1 MLNLYDKLR
10 EIPLFQGLTSDN
22 LMQIIGQTKFS
33 FKKFGKNDIIKKEGE
48 KCDNVAILLSGDVKT
63 IAYADDHGY
72 SIEENVAAPYTLQPE
87 CMFGLQLHYTRT
99 FIATTTCDIVE
110 IDKDD
115 LMRIS
120 DEFIIFRMNLV
131 NYISALSQKTT
142 RKLWHPIPAD
152 AHDRIVHFI
161 KTHCSSPTGPKTMRI
176 KMTRLAQET
185 GLGRRAVSEIL
196 NTMQDEN
203 LLTFSRG
210 IIEINHIEAL
220 T

>member
-1 MLNLYDKLR
+1 MKLYDSLQSS
-10 EIPLFQGLTSDN
+10 PLFQGLTSDN
-22 LMQIIGQTKFS
+22 LLQIIGQTKFT
-33 FKKFGKNDIIKKEGE
+33 FRKIAAGDIIKKEGE
-48 KCDNVAILLSGDVKT
+48 QCNRLALVVNGQAKS

-196 NTMQDEN
+196 NTKQDEN
-203 LLTFSRG
+203 MLTFSRG

>member
-1 MLNLYDKLR
+1 MKLYDSLQSS
-10 EIPLFQGLTSDN
+10 PLFQGLTSDN
-22 LMQIIGQTKFS
+22 LLQIIGQTKFT
-33 FKKFGKNDIIKKEGE
+33 FRKIAAGDIIKKEGE
-48 KCDNVAILLSGDVKT
+48 QCNRLALVVNGQAKS

-131 NYISALSQKTT
+131 NFISALSQKTT

>member
-1 MLNLYDKLR
+1 MKLYDSLQSS
-10 EIPLFQGLTSDN
+10 PLFQGLTSDN
-22 LMQIIGQTKFS
+22 LLQIIGQTKFT
-33 FKKFGKNDIIKKEGE
+33 FRKIAAGDIIKKEGE
-48 KCDNVAILLSGDVKT
+48 QCNRLALVVNGQAKS
-63 IAYADDHGY
+63 IAYADDHSY

>member
-1 MLNLYDKLR
+1 MKLYDSLQSS
-10 EIPLFQGLTSDN
+10 PLFQGLTSDN
-22 LMQIIGQTKFS
+22 LLQIIGQTKLTFP
-33 FKKFGKNDIIKKEGE
+33 KIAAGDIIKKEGE
-48 KCDNVAILLSGDVKT
+48 QCNRLALVVNGQAKS

>member
-1 MLNLYDKLR
+1 MKLYDSLQSS
-10 EIPLFQGLTSDN
+10 PLFQGLTSDN
-22 LMQIIGQTKFS
+22 LLQIIGQTKFT
-33 FKKFGKNDIIKKEGE
+33 FRKIAAGDIIKKEGE
-48 KCDNVAILLSGDVKT
+48 QCNRLALVVNGQAKS

>member
-1 MLNLYDKLR
+1 MKLYDSLQSS
-10 EIPLFQGLTSDN
+10 PLFQGLTSDN
-22 LMQIIGQTKFS
+22 LLQIIGQTKFT
-33 FKKFGKNDIIKKEGE
+33 FRKIAAGDIIKKEGE
-48 KCDNVAILLSGDVKT
+48 QCNRLALVVNGQAKSR
-63 IAYADDHGY
+63 AYADDHGY

>member
-1 MLNLYDKLR
+1 MKLYDSLQSS
-10 EIPLFQGLTSDN
+10 PLFQGLTSDN
-22 LMQIIGQTKFS
+22 LLQIIGQTKFS
-33 FKKFGKNDIIKKEGE
+33 FHKIAAGDTIKDEGE
-48 KCDNVAILLSGDVKT
+48 KCNRLALVTCGQAKS
-63 IAYADDHGY
+63 IAHADDHGY

>member
-1 MLNLYDKLR
+1 MKLYDSLQSS
-10 EIPLFQGLTSDN
+10 PLFQGLTSDN
-22 LMQIIGQTKFS
+22 LLQIIRQTKFT
-33 FKKFGKNDIIKKEGE
+33 FRKIAAGDIIKKEGE
-48 KCDNVAILLSGDVKT
+48 QCNRLALVVNGQAKS

>member
-1 MLNLYDKLR
+1 M
-10 EIPLFQGLTSDN
+10 EE
-22 LMQIIGQTKFS
+22 
-33 FKKFGKNDIIKKEGE
+33 IIKRAKAGE
-48 KCDNVAILLSGDVKT
+48 ETA
-63 IAYADDHGY
+63 
-72 SIEENVAAPYTLQPE
+72 IEEIVSNYKGLIRSVANKFFLV
-87 CMFGLQLHYTRT
+87 GG
-99 FIATTTCDIVE
+99 
-110 IDKDD
+110 DKDD

>member
-1 MLNLYDKLR
+1 MKLYDSLQSS
-10 EIPLFQGLTSDN
+10 PLFQGLTSDN
-22 LMQIIGQTKFS
+22 LLQIIGQTKFT
-33 FKKFGKNDIIKKEGE
+33 FRKIAAGDIIKKEGE
-48 KCDNVAILLSGDVKT
+48 QCNRLALVVNGQAKS

-210 IIEINHIEAL
+210 IIEINHIETL

>member
-1 MLNLYDKLR
+1 MKLYDSLQSS
-10 EIPLFQGLTSDN
+10 PLFQGLTSDN
-22 LMQIIGQTKFS
+22 LLQIIGQTKFT
-33 FKKFGKNDIIKKEGE
+33 FRKIAAGDIIKKEGE
-48 KCDNVAILLSGDVKT
+48 QCNRLALVVNGQAKS

-99 FIATTTCDIVE
+99 FMATTTCDIVE

>member
-1 MLNLYDKLR
+1 MKLYDSLQSS
-10 EIPLFQGLTSDN
+10 PLFQGLTSDN
-22 LMQIIGQTKFS
+22 LLQIIGQTKFT
-33 FKKFGKNDIIKKEGE
+33 FRKIAAGDIIKKEGE
-48 KCDNVAILLSGDVKT
+48 QCNRLALVVNGQAKS

-196 NTMQDEN
+196 NTMRDEN

>member
-1 MLNLYDKLR
+1 MKLYDSLQSS
-10 EIPLFQGLTSDN
+10 PLFQGLTSDN
-22 LMQIIGQTKFS
+22 LLQIIGQTKFT
-33 FKKFGKNDIIKKEGE
+33 FLKIAAGDIIKKEGE
-48 KCDNVAILLSGDVKT
+48 QCNRLALVVNGQAKS

>member
-1 MLNLYDKLR
+1 MKLYDSR
-10 EIPLFQGLTSDN
+10 QSSPLFQGLTSDN
-22 LMQIIGQTKFS
+22 LLQIIGQTKFT
-33 FKKFGKNDIIKKEGE
+33 FRKIAAGDIIKKEGE
-48 KCDNVAILLSGDVKT
+48 QCNRLALVVNGQAKS

>member
-1 MLNLYDKLR
+1 MKLYDSLQSS
-10 EIPLFQGLTSDN
+10 PLFKGLTSDN
-22 LMQIIGQTKFS
+22 LLQIIGQTKFT
-33 FKKFGKNDIIKKEGE
+33 FRKIAAGDIIKKEGE
-48 KCDNVAILLSGDVKT
+48 QCNRLALVVNGQAKS

-203 LLTFSRG
+203 LLAFSRG

>member
-1 MLNLYDKLR
+1 MKLYDSLQSL
-10 EIPLFQGLTSDN
+10 PLFQGLTSDN
-22 LMQIIGQTKFS
+22 LLQIIGPTKFT
-33 FKKFGKNDIIKKEGE
+33 FRKIAAGDIIKKEGE
-48 KCDNVAILLSGDVKT
+48 QCNRLALGVNGQAKS

>member
-1 MLNLYDKLR
+1 MKLYDSLQSST
-10 EIPLFQGLTSDN
+10 LFQGLTSDN
-22 LMQIIGQTKFS
+22 LLQIIGQTKFT
-33 FKKFGKNDIIKKEGE
+33 FRKIAAGDIIKKEGE
-48 KCDNVAILLSGDVKT
+48 QCNRLALVVNGQAKS

>member
-1 MLNLYDKLR
+1 MKLYDSLQSS
-10 EIPLFQGLTSDN
+10 PLFQGLTSDN
-22 LMQIIGQTKFS
+22 LLQIIGQTKFT
-33 FKKFGKNDIIKKEGE
+33 FRKIAAGDIIKKEGE
-48 KCDNVAILLSGDVKT
+48 QCNRLALVVNGQAKS

-161 KTHCSSPTGPKTMRI
+161 KTHCSPPTGPKTMRI

>member
-1 MLNLYDKLR
+1 MKLYDSLQSS
-10 EIPLFQGLTSDN
+10 PLFQGLTSDN
-22 LMQIIGQTKFS
+22 LLQIIGQTKFT
-33 FKKFGKNDIIKKEGE
+33 FRKIAAGDIIKKEGE
-48 KCDNVAILLSGDVKT
+48 QCNRLALVVNGQAKS

-152 AHDRIVHFI
+152 TRGRIVYFI
-161 KTHCSSPTGPKTMRI
+161 KQHCSSPTGPKTMRI

-185 GLGRRAVSEIL
+185 GTGRRAVSEAL
-196 NTMQDEN
+196 NAMQDEK

-210 IIEINHIEAL
+210 IIEIPHIEAL

>member
-1 MLNLYDKLR
+1 MKLYDSLQSS
-10 EIPLFQGLTSDN
+10 PLFQGLTSDN
-22 LMQIIGQTKFS
+22 LLQIIGQTKFT
-33 FKKFGKNDIIKKEGE
+33 FRKIAAGDIIKKEGE
-48 KCDNVAILLSGDVKT
+48 QCNRLALVVNGQAKS

-152 AHDRIVHFI
+152 AHDRIVHCI

>member
-1 MLNLYDKLR
+1 MKLYDSLQSS
-10 EIPLFQGLTSDN
+10 PLFQGLTSDN
-22 LMQIIGQTKFS
+22 LLQIIGQTKFT
-33 FKKFGKNDIIKKEGE
+33 FRKIAAGDIIKKEGE
-48 KCDNVAILLSGDVKT
+48 QCNRLALVVNGQAKS

-72 SIEENVAAPYTLQPE
+72 SIEENVAAPYTLQPD

>member
-1 MLNLYDKLR
+1 MKLYDSLQSS
-10 EIPLFQGLTSDN
+10 PLFQGLTSDN
-22 LMQIIGQTKFS
+22 LLQIIGHTKFT
-33 FKKFGKNDIIKKEGE
+33 FRKIAAGDIIKKEGE
-48 KCDNVAILLSGDVKT
+48 QCNRLALVVNGQAKS

>member
-1 MLNLYDKLR
+1 MKLYDSLQSL
-10 EIPLFQGLTSDN
+10 PLFQGLTSDN
-22 LMQIIGQTKFS
+22 LLQIIGQTKFT
-33 FKKFGKNDIIKKEGE
+33 FRKIAAGDIIKKEGE
-48 KCDNVAILLSGDVKT
+48 QCNRLALIVNGQAKS

>member
-1 MLNLYDKLR
+1 MKLYDSLQSS
-10 EIPLFQGLTSDN
+10 PLFQGLTSDN
-22 LMQIIGQTKFS
+22 LLQIIGQTKFT
-33 FKKFGKNDIIKKEGE
+33 FRKIAAGDIIKKEGE
-48 KCDNVAILLSGDVKT
+48 QCNRLALVVNGQAKS

-110 IDKDD
+110 IDKDA

-120 DEFIIFRMNLV
+120 DEIIIFRMNLV

>member
-1 MLNLYDKLR
+1 MKLYDSLQSS
-10 EIPLFQGLTSDN
+10 PLFQGLTSDN
-22 LMQIIGQTKFS
+22 LLQIIGQTKFT
-33 FKKFGKNDIIKKEGE
+33 FRKIAAGDIIKKECEQCNRLALVVNGQA
-48 KCDNVAILLSGDVKT
+48 KS

>member
-1 MLNLYDKLR
+1 MKLYDSLQSS
-10 EIPLFQGLTSDN
+10 PLFQGLTSDN
-22 LMQIIGQTKFS
+22 LLQIIGQTKFT
-33 FKKFGKNDIIKKEGE
+33 FRKIAAGDIIKKEGE
-48 KCDNVAILLSGDVKT
+48 QCNRLALVFNGQAKS